1 MPAEA
6 RQEDLVRVMGFM
18 GCVASRLIATPFA
31 EPQGRATHL
40 VHSSHF
46 RHKKTATPIDR
57 PKNRGSRWVWPLVT
71 VHEGAIIQLT
81 R

>member
-6 RQEDLVRVMGFM
+6 RQEDLVRVMGFIDR
-18 GCVASRLIATPFA
+18 VASRLIATPFA

-46 RHKKTATPIDR
+46 RHKKNGHTD
-57 PKNRGSRWVWPLVT
+57 
-71 VHEGAIIQLT
+71 
-81 R
+81 